1 MKKFLLIWA
10 VLISINSIAQCILA
24 TTANGVAVDCH
35 GGCNGMIYYTYQ
47 NTMTGNPGAPYV
59 VTLTNQTTGQWIGS
73 YTYATESQTI
83 QYQNLCAGTYLIS
96 IQGNNCT
103 SQTTTIVTQPTA
115 ISGSVNAVDPAPEQN
130 NGIATIIA
138 QGGVA
143 PYTYSLNGTNYQ
155 SSNVF
160 SGLSAGTYTGY
171 IQDENNCIETVQ
183 FVLDNPATCSLAVT
197 ANGSSVQCYG
207 ACNAVIHYSYT
218 LAGAGPCVIELQNQM
233 GQVLQTQT
241 NASTAGSG
249 SFTNL
254 CSGVYFIEVTDAN
267 GCVVTYAYT
276 FGQPAQLTI
285 TNVATTN
292 SAYGLSTGI
301 ATITAAGGIVPYTYS
316 LNGTNYQSSNVFSG
330 LSAGVHVA
338 YVKDANGCVS
348 IYTFVVQETTA
359 CILFVS
365 SNSVPVQ
372 CYGSS
377 TGSILYAYNDA
388 VAPVS
393 VVLQSSNGATMQSQ
407 TSQTANGQGTFSTVP
422 AGNYYIVVTDAAG
435 CTFTNNIIVS
445 GPTSWINAT
454 ATTNSSTSG
463 MNNGSITVNAT
474 GGTAPYT
481 YSLNNSSNWQSS
493 NSFTGLSAGVYI
505 IYVQDANGC
514 MIVITVQL
522 TQVTGCIQAI
532 VGTPDHVDCA
542 WGNNGSV
549 NFTFTSSEVG
559 VLHTVNLINNGITVQ
574 TSTFATSASSG
585 TFSNLASGVYTL
597 QLISANGCLS
607 TAQVYIDQPDPL
619 MVSNVTV
626 TNATAGMSDGSAF
639 VAVTG
644 GTAPYTYTLNNG
656 APGTSSALDGLAAGT
671 YIMWVEDA
679 NGCTTLH
686 CFIVNESPSCPS
698 IGVTMAEIQSI
709 TCNGACNGSLSW
721 AYTSGGSAGFYE
733 VTLIEGNNIISVNSY
748 TSMAFQGVYN
758 NLCAGNY
765 SITVTDPNGCA
776 ATYNYELQEPD
787 QLLLSGTSTNA
798 TEGSNNGTVTMA
810 VTGGSGQYEYSLN
823 NPTNW
828 QGSNVLTGLSAGM
841 YVVYARDENGCIQ
854 VYTIQVGTTSGCSMA
869 VTATQAASSGCG
881 GSCSESI
888 LYSYTS
894 TTVGSPF
901 TVILTDQNGNTQ
913 TQTQTSTTMSGTF
926 SGLCEGIYT
935 VTVQS
940 LNGCAG
946 IYTVQVVVP
955 DYMTISVN
963 TSEPTPGN
971 ADGAFTL
978 NVTGGMPNYEYSID
992 NQNTWFTTATFSNL
1006 NAGVYL
1012 AYTKDANTCM
1022 QVTAVKLGQSTADVI
1037 ELEDNLSVYP
1047 NPSIGLVYVE
1057 GYGISSVELSDMN
1070 GKDLAVRMIQLTNG
1084 WMADLTD
1091 ISPGVYFLNMNMKGS
1106 LKHVKIVKE

>member
-1 MKKFLLIWA
+1 MNRLFTLLSVFSKLCA
-10 VLISINSIAQCILA
+10 FAQCALI
-24 TTANGVAVDCH
+24 TTASGVPVSCNGD
-35 GGCNGMIYYTYQ
+35 CNGMIYYTYQ

-59 VTLTNQTTGQWIGS
+59 VTLTNQTTGQLMGS
-73 YTYATESQTI
+73 YTYTTEGQTI

-103 SQTTTIVTQPTA
+103 SQTTAIVTQPTPV
-115 ISGSVNAVDPAPEQN
+115 SGTVNVVDPAPGQN
-130 NGIATIIA
+130 NGTATIIA

-155 SSNVF
+155 SSNVL
-160 SGLSAGTYTGY
+160 SGLSAGNYTGY
-171 IQDENNCIETVQ
+171 IQDANNCIETVQ
-183 FVLDNPATCSLAVT
+183 FELDNPATCSMVVT
-197 ANGSSVQCYG
+197 ANGSSVLCYG
-207 ACNAVIHYSYT
+207 ACNAVIQYSYT
-218 LAGAGPCVIELQNQM
+218 LAGASPCVIELQNQN

-249 SFTNL
+249 SFTDV

-267 GCVVTYAYT
+267 GCVATYAYT
-276 FGQPAQLTI
+276 VGQPAQLTI

-292 SAYGLSTGI
+292 SAYGSPTGS
-301 ATITAAGGIVPYTYS
+301 ATITAAGGIAPYTYS

-330 LSAGVHVA
+330 LAAGVHVA

-359 CILFVS
+359 CILFMS

-377 TGSILYAYNDA
+377 TGSILYAYNNA

-407 TSQTANGQGTFSTVP
+407 TSQTDNGQGTFSTVP

-435 CTFTNNIIVS
+435 CTFTNNITVS
-445 GPTSWINAT
+445 GPTSWVNAT

-463 MNNGSITVNAT
+463 MNNGSITVNAS
-474 GGTAPYT
+474 GGTAPYM

-493 NSFTGLSAGVYI
+493 NSFVGLAAGVYI

-522 TQVTGCIQAI
+522 TQVTGCTQAI

-542 WGNNGSV
+542 LGNNGSI
-549 NFTFTSSEVG
+549 NFTFTSSGVG
-559 VLHTVNLINNGITVQ
+559 APYTVNLINNGTTVQ
-574 TSTFATSASSG
+574 TSTFATPASSG

-597 QLISANGCLS
+597 QLIGANGCIS
-607 TAQVYIDQPDPL
+607 TAQVYVDQPDPL

-626 TNATAGMSDGSAF
+626 TNATAGMSDGSA
-639 VAVTG
+639 VVIVTG

-656 APGTSSALDGLAAGT
+656 APGTSSTLDGLAAGV

-679 NGCTTLH
+679 NGCTTVY

-698 IGVTMAEIQSI
+698 IAVTMAETQSI

-721 AYTSGGSAGFYE
+721 AYTSGGDPGLYE
-733 VTLIEGNNIISVNSY
+733 VTLMEGNNTISVNTY
-748 TSMAFQGVYN
+748 TSTVFQGVYN

-765 SITVTDPNGCA
+765 SITVTEPNGCT

-787 QLLLSGTSTNA
+787 QMLVSGTSTNA
-798 TEGSNNGTVTMA
+798 TAGSNNGTITMA

-828 QGSNVLTGLSAGM
+828 QGSNVFTGLSAGM
-841 YVVYARDENGCIQ
+841 YVVYVRDENGCIQ
-854 VYTIQVGTTSGCSMA
+854 AYTIQVGTTGGCNMA
-869 VTATQAASSGCG
+869 VTATQAASSSCG
-881 GSCSESI
+881 GSCNESI
-888 LYSYTS
+888 LYSYT
-894 TTVGSPF
+894 TTTGGSPF

-913 TQTQTSTTMSGTF
+913 TQTQTSSTMSGTF

-935 VTVQS
+935 VTVQAS
-940 LNGCAG
+940 NGCTG

-955 DYMTISVN
+955 DYMTIGVN
-963 TSEPTPGN
+963 TTEPTPGN
-971 ADGAFTL
+971 ADGAFTM
-978 NVTGGMPNYEYSID
+978 NVTGGTPSYQYSID
-992 NQNTWFTTATFSNL
+992 NQNIWQTTGTFTDLS
-1006 NAGVYL
+1006 AGVYF
-1012 AYTKDANTCM
+1012 AFTKDANACT
-1022 QVTAVKLGQSTADVI
+1022 QVTAVKLGQITTGI
-1037 ELEDNLSVYP
+1037 LELGDNIKAYP
-1047 NPSIGLVYVE
+1047 NPTNNFVFLESITLDEYSVTTLSGQKSEPKIYAAANGMIFDFSDLTRGIYLVQFDY
-1057 GYGISSVELSDMN
+1057 N
-1070 GKDLAVRMIQLTNG
+1070 GKK
-1084 WMADLTD
+1084 
-1091 ISPGVYFLNMNMKGS
+1091 YS
-1106 LKHVKIVKE
+1106 LKIIRV